1 MLTVKEA
8 STEMGLSP
16 VRVRQLCQD
25 GRIKGAVK
33 LGGWAWMIPTPIV
46 RYQPPRGRP
55 PIGEPASE
63 RLALAAL
70 HREQLSSQGR
80 VRSLARTRPQRQQRG
95 R

>member
-1 MLTVKEA
+1 MIKYPAVTKYTALVSGPIDGHYEVPVLTVREA
-8 STEMGLSP
+8 ATEMGLSA

-55 PIGEPASE
+55 PIGEPHPSDS
-63 RLALAAL
+63 R
-70 HREQLSSQGR
+70 
-80 VRSLARTRPQRQQRG
+80 
-95 R
+95 